1 MLKISI
7 SLKTLLY
14 IAFGSIYVKKDLY
27 ISSFIDLMFVSEA
40 VNIFLSMADYFYP
53 YHYPTLK
60 HETLSPNMV
69 RINLVDQTGKV
80 LAWWDEE
87 AGQESQQFDP
97 FSIYACNLD
106 LRTSKDEIFSHFCS
120 LGKILRITYLKNKK
134 NNSFNGSIYVQFKT
148 IQAAEEALY
157 LDGSYLR
164 GKLIYV
170 KAGVFNIKISMGLN
184 CSAKY

>member
-1 MLKISI
+1 
-7 SLKTLLY
+7 
-14 IAFGSIYVKKDLY
+14 
-27 ISSFIDLMFVSEA
+27 MFVSEA

-69 RINLVDQTGKV
+69 RINLVDQTGQV

-120 LGKILRITYLKNKK
+120 LGEIMRITYLKNKK